1 MRNLKDYEL
10 PVLVENVNS
19 IRKQLT
25 NELMNRL
32 PFTQQDCDNLTID
45 ELQNE
50 VEKLISVKKGS

>member
-1 MRNLKDYEL
+1 MKNLNNSEL

-25 NELMNRL
+25 NELINRL

-45 ELQNE
+45 ELQIE